1 MNGRD
6 DVANAAWSDTSVAA
20 DTAGERCYYS
30 ISQAAALF
38 GVSRVSIWR
47 WIHAGRLPAAR
58 LGHRTTRIK
67 REDLEQILVQGRP
80 AGSRSAA
87 VRKLEAGDEH
97 APRADWTEMS
107 AAEHFVQFYETDA
120 FLLDS
125 VRDFIGAALRA
136 GDAGIVVATPA
147 HRAALEERWQR
158 CGLDLTAAR
167 ARGQYVSVDAAEA
180 LSRFMVDGM
189 PEPGRFTEVIGG
201 IIARAGAGRRHV
213 RIFGEMVAL
222 LADEGNHTATVRL
235 EELWNDLQK
244 THPFSLFCAYPMDRL
259 GGERRAELL
268 SHVCAEHARVIPAE
282 SYTALPTADDRLR
295 AITALQQKASW
306 LEAEIANRQRAEEQL
321 EVALAAERAAR
332 QEAEVALQLRDE
344 FLSIAAHELK
354 TPLTNLSGYV
364 QLILRQLQRA
374 EQLEPARVVRAL
386 EIIKGQADKLSRLL
400 NQLLDISRLEDG
412 KLMLERQPTDL
423 ALLIEQV
430 VSDVRASSNQ
440 HAITLTL
447 PPSLEAPVDP
457 LRLEQVLT
465 NLLDNA
471 IKYSPDGGPID
482 VVLSQLGSAAV
493 ELAVRDR
500 GLGIPPGKRGQIF
513 ERFYQ
518 AHGDGHLGGLGLGLY
533 ISHQIVKLHG
543 GEIRAE
549 FPPDG
554 GTRFTVHLP
563 IELDEPAATPSH
575 P

>member
-1 MNGRD
+1 MDGRD
-6 DVANAAWSDTSVAA
+6 DVAIAAYPDRSVAA

-30 ISQAAALF
+30 ISQAAALL

-58 LGHRTTRIK
+58 LGHRTTRIR
-67 REDLEQILVQGRP
+67 REDLERILVQGRP
-80 AGSRSAA
+80 AGARSAA
-87 VRKLEAGDEH
+87 GPNLGAEDER
-97 APRADWTEMS
+97 APHSDWTEMS
-107 AAEHFVQFYETDA
+107 TSEHFVQFYETDA

-125 VRDFIGAALRA
+125 VRDYIGAALRA

-158 CGLDLTAAR
+158 CGLDLAAAR
-167 ARGQYVSVDAAEA
+167 ARGQYVSVDAAES

-189 PEPGRFTEVIGG
+189 PEPGRFADLLGG
-201 IIARAGAGRRHV
+201 IIARAAEGRRHV

-235 EELWNDLQK
+235 EELWNDLRK

-259 GGERRAELL
+259 GGERHPELL
-268 SHVCAEHARVIPAE
+268 SHVCAQHSRVIPAE
-282 SYTALPTADDRLR
+282 SYTALPTPGDRLR
-295 AITALQQKASW
+295 AITALQQKASR
-306 LEAEIANRQRAEEQL
+306 LEAEIADRQRAEEQL
-321 EVALAAERAAR
+321 AVALASERAAR

-364 QLILRQLQRA
+364 QLILRQLKRA
-374 EQLEPARVVRAL
+374 EQLEPTRVVRAL
-386 EIIKGQADKLSRLL
+386 EVMKGQADKLSRLL

-423 ALLIEQV
+423 TLLIQQI
-430 VSDVRASSNQ
+430 VSNAHASSQ
-440 HAITLTL
+440 HTITLTL

-482 VVLSQLGSAAV
+482 VVLSQPEPAAV
-493 ELAVRDR
+493 ELSVRDR
-500 GLGIPPGKRGQIF
+500 GLGIPPEKREQIF

-518 AHGDGHLGGLGLGLY
+518 AHGDGHMGGLGLGLY

-554 GTRFTVHLP
+554 GTRFIVHLP
-563 IELDEPAATPSH
+563 IDSDEPAATPTH